1 MKDPVHMLHSLN
13 PKGHAKDHGL
23 VTFQDQPKLQ
33 TRGTR
38 TTVFTNIASV
48 SFQSLEAAA
57 AKKTLASYF
66 KVRVEPSEVNITD
79 YEMGTA
85 RTQTVSIKNYSS
97 IVKQVVLQPLYSKQF
112 TLAKG
117 TRFEAISIA
126 PGLSTEVTIHF
137 TSTES
142 KSGKRPESFSD
153 VLEILVKESNKLDH
167 LLKVPLL
174 ARIAVPQLEHEG
186 VLDFGVIVSGKFKEC
201 DRGRILAS
209 KPFLIRNVGH
219 AGVTLNLEYDR
230 SLFRIEPDCIQLGPI
245 NQSPVDGSNE
255 RELCVN
261 LLASPV
267 GNYSKHVSFH
277 SADFPKSLKPKTASF
292 LAAIVDHKLRFK
304 HSETKQ
310 ELDPLRIEFVS
321 LYYSQTATF
330 TAILENRDSKPLK
343 WVIMHAGESCPRVPQ
358 GSFALDKH
366 NKRVKTPGL
375 GVLPKLQS
383 TDADADESAAKASI
397 TVDPMEGNLDPFT
410 SSLITFRFS
419 PVDKMQATGFKCHM
433 TEPSSTV
440 YKMPLQLKI
449 QSNND
454 TLSGSAEYG
463 EEPIAM
469 SLSGRACPV
478 LVEVSSKEISFP
490 ALHLGT
496 EELHKEAVITL
507 KNKSSEL
514 GLSFKLG
521 TLAQF
526 HSEPSCGTLTA
537 GESTKIKI
545 QFKPHQLGH
554 FERILN
560 IDVNPVSRVMA
571 SDNAQSFEA
580 SEVEGDSSRKTNL
593 RRLQLKLKGSLKPEK
608 TSIPSKPSCSPAA
621 EDQVDSTRR
630 LSSTNPDAKKMSNQ
644 WAEKMDNCQKYWAYL
659 KSSRIQRLLDGR
671 LKRVGKDGVQVS
683 YDTLLHEDVRVDSE
697 NGLLPPEPVDFEISD
712 TEKKNIQLFNQ
723 RGETDATKMK
733 HLFQQLMTMEPVPSF
748 SIAEEYVGELNLQT
762 HLSPEEVSNIYT
774 SSNDIDFGT
783 VSIHSI
789 NTIPLKFLYA
799 STLESPVCIS
809 VLSEGSDIAIT
820 PKTILLSP
828 MTVVAI
834 SISFT
839 SETPGPHSGKITYLV
854 NGRYR
859 YQIAT
864 EAFVKPLSLELSTTV
879 VQLEVSANQSAE
891 VPADGSAAESSI
903 YRPINPSHQAET
915 VIHIKNDGN
924 YSTAFEWI
932 IDHPQT
938 FTSNGIAIEGEFKII
953 PSSGVIDSFSTANA
967 AIIYTAGIKSFCE
980 KVATLNVV
988 DPKTGQICETIKVQ
1002 CRGDI
1007 APAMCVVMNSL
1018 KQGPLDIGVCHIG
1031 YRLGDKRHAMNILA
1045 SQFLIPSEGQDPS
1058 RRYTLHSSKVDRE
1071 PTSAGFGR
1079 GSKTIKIKNT
1089 GQKACFFFA
1098 KAVSQSSCV
1107 TVSPTN
1113 GTIQPDGGI
1122 MDIHVA
1128 VLPTQYGVIEDEIHI
1143 FIIGGGKILKVP
1155 FKYEGRKPDVS
1166 VALKNDLDLAKGT
1179 IIGSESLVEVDVVNR
1194 GDVQSRV
1201 VVDFRNR
1208 PEFTFVLRNSAFP
1221 PSSARTHS
1229 SMSKRAKSPVQRG
1242 MINSEALVSHR
1253 LKCFKS
1259 GHDVFKAFS
1268 NASDPLSDTD
1278 GSLYVFDVYPGET
1291 INCVLGFRP
1300 TLEKRINFML
1310 PIHVIGSE
1318 TKCDGFITAFGIKSP
1333 MHLSKSTVNFKN
1345 KVVLKDT
1352 STVGVS
1358 LLKST
1363 LKEST
1368 TISNNSDKKIQW
1380 AFDLDSLEEVDNVFK
1395 IEPFHGSLNPGSSQ
1409 NITLSFHPES
1419 IGFFESKIPLH
1430 IDYLGRQAPFEL
1442 ELRGTGVEPS
1452 IAFDPPEVFLPIV
1465 PIGQD
1470 SVSTFSIVNYGCE
1483 RTEIKYLILSDTIH
1497 RHGRLEVQFPEGK
1510 LLKNDGEKLPVV
1522 IRFISNPTQ
1531 PPDTSNSAS
1540 LNHLPKANSSSQV
1553 SKKGKLGSVPAL
1565 SSNAKKVSKTL
1576 KTASNQSV
1584 ECTEEDAAILPPIYG
1599 APLSFTLKL
1608 EFSDSVRT
1616 FLLPVHGT
1624 LDSSILTI
1632 GSYMFSKRNAG
1643 ASLSE
1648 GAGGHLFFNTK
1659 KEQLTR
1665 EEIHR
1670 RYVIQTHQPAQ
1681 SPSGLLLDAPDL
1693 STALTYLDKTLE
1705 TLIKWISDHCDCSLD
1720 TNNVAIQ
1727 MSRSNGK
1734 LLLDLI
1740 QSLSCKK
1747 KSGMAVVAA
1756 RVASISTVDRVK
1768 LLHKLYSDCLVSLTA
1783 SGALLS
1789 CVKPQ
1794 HLMTLEDFKVFASIQ
1809 IEKMSESCGA
1819 SVHDE
1824 LIESQKRV
1832 EMNFDAVSKEAWILV
1847 FSQIIR
1853 VYCLQVI
1860 TTKHF
1865 RNLRGVGSDEAEL
1878 RWPSISKGNIYS
1890 TGEVLL
1896 LRWASYHMWKRTGQL
1911 TRLINFAS
1919 DFKHGLPIAHLMISH
1934 IPELEATVFA
1944 NFDFACTS
1952 REHFETNIRII
1963 NAALKELYK
1972 TSNYALPIQSVVD
1985 GDDSLEVML
1994 LLLFL
1999 FQTLPQFIPKGT
2011 VEFHGPLHQTITQEI
2026 ELINPSSRALSYS
2039 SILVG
2044 SKEFEI
2050 HDTVPL
2056 TLGPRGQSKVAIE
2069 FCSRFSKPSKC
2080 QLRLTSKKM
2089 SLNNA
2094 SILIFQLSATVDEPA
2109 PKKVYTLDAQMYCSP
2124 VSLIGVELTNPFK
2137 ARGNFSVSLKLMSVL
2152 QPLLVPCKGQ
2162 PDAELP
2168 IVESSDEFKHIN
2180 PPAFRT
2186 HVTCISLEP
2195 LQTLVLPITFQPFE
2209 PGFHRCTIHLMDEA
2223 VGEFQYQVEG
2233 RAKIPQS
2240 VDLLWTCRAGNTLE
2254 KSIRVTPV
2262 NLARDKALQK
2272 VLQDEVSGKARHSV
2286 KSKSKNAFVGID
2298 REKFQLPRQM
2308 LRYKVDYLS
2317 PFFKG
2322 PSELLLKPSRDSF
2335 KEKKLTYNLEQNYT
2349 ELHVS
2354 FSPKAPGKY
2363 SCKVVMTCLDVPD
2376 VRVFKIHG
2384 VAISEGTRADLDF
2397 KTPARQPLTQEI
2409 PIVNRTDEEWTVTA
2423 SIDGQYFSGASVII
2437 AKPRQTTYYSLIFCP
2452 TKSGETHGALTL
2464 SNSQTSQK
2472 YIYNLRGTGQEPLPE
2487 ENRQIECVAR
2497 ETISETFKVH
2507 NFSATD
2513 AIFDIVTDLPNPT
2526 HDSSLFISAN
2536 STVDCV
2542 ITFRHVKVGASVKI
2556 VTFVNRSD
2564 QTYSWFILGVNV
2576 IPPPSLETIVLST
2589 FVRQALATD
2598 IILTNPLDR
2607 PVCYE
2612 VQMEGEGI
2620 LAPDRVMIDA
2630 NAETAYTFTY
2640 APLIS
2645 CKAKGS
2651 LVFTNADVG
2660 EFWYELDLD
2669 AQDAPPVNVPEM
2681 RAPLG
2686 KCAAQPLFIEN
2697 PTNSNAVVV
2706 LNVTH
2711 SQDFQLMYPP
2721 VSSLKT
2727 VRRHRHGAAN
2737 WGLMQIL
2744 LKPLERA
2751 EIQVIFWPSSLT
2763 QLSVGSIKATSSQI
2777 GNFHFSI
2784 QGRGLMPEPM
2794 TDVTVRSPLRKSTN
2808 SVISFT
2814 NPLMDPLPVTVKIA
2828 EEDVKLLVNATGGP
2842 GFSLSNSQLKVENEF
2857 SLLLLRKPKYHVA
2870 GLDTLDIPFTYTP
2883 QRMVGRAA
2891 TIVVEMGQLRWMYP
2905 IMGLPD
2911 APLVPTPKIFECR
2924 SRESLKC
2931 SHEVVLSEFNYDVE
2945 ENFQAK
2951 SVSDWANALAFEL
2964 EVLTAANG
2972 LSKENAKNSLKFEL
2986 VDFRTLEDGL
2996 ALKFSVL
3003 FNPIKPGTATA
3014 MLSVHQMST
3023 GGRWRFPIS
3032 LTSFLPLVDDVIV
3045 IEGAINKLS
3054 AVSFKIKNSSLE
3066 PRPFKAFFMNPSP
3079 PELSVAP
3086 TQGTLWP
3093 ENVKGEGNNMFVV
3106 GYRALSYGKPI
3117 VSTLVIECDD
3127 VSWSYEVRGTTPQT
3141 RMLSAERK
3149 AGLLPSLEPA
3159 TRLAVKK
3166 HKNFIR
3172 ENASAN
3178 LK

>member
-1 MKDPVHMLHSLN
+1 MKETVQMQIATLPHSLSQRGGSS
-13 PKGHAKDHGL
+13 KETSFKDQGGPVRFH
-23 VTFQDQPKLQ
+23 DQKLQ
-33 TRGTR
+33 PRGTR

-48 SFQSLEAAA
+48 SFQSLEASA
-57 AKKTLASYF
+57 AKKSLASYF
-66 KVRVEPSEVNITD
+66 KVRVEPPEVNITD
-79 YEMGTA
+79 YEMGTE
-85 RTQTVSIKNYSS
+85 RTETVCIKNYSS

-117 TRFEAISIA
+117 TRFDPISIA
-126 PGLSTEVTIHF
+126 PGLSTNVTIYF
-137 TSTES
+137 TSTET
-142 KSGKRPESFSD
+142 SGRGPESFSD
-153 VLEILVKESNKLDH
+153 VLEILVKESSKLDH
-167 LLKVPLL
+167 LLQVPLL
-174 ARIAVPQLEHEG
+174 ARVAVPVLEHDG
-186 VLDFGVIVSGKFKEC
+186 VLDFGVIVSGRFKDS
-201 DRGRILAS
+201 DRGRTLAS
-209 KPFLIRNVGH
+209 KQFLIRNIGH
-219 AGVTLNLEYDR
+219 AGATLNLEYDR
-230 SLFRIEPDCIQLGPI
+230 SLFSIDPDCIQLGPV
-245 NQSPVDGSNE
+245 NKNAVDGSNE
-255 RELCVN
+255 RQLCVN
-261 LLASPV
+261 LLAVPV
-267 GNYSKHVSFH
+267 GNYSEHVSFQ
-277 SADFPKSLKPKTASF
+277 SADFPKNSMPKTASF

-304 HSETKQ
+304 HPETKQ
-310 ELDPLRIEFVS
+310 ELDPLHIDFGS

-330 TAILENRDSKPLK
+330 TAVLENRDSKPLK

-383 TDADADESAAKASI
+383 TDADADEAAAKASI
-397 TVDPMEGNLDPFT
+397 TVDPMEGNLDPF
-410 SSLITFRFS
+410 SSCLITFRFS
-419 PVDKMQATGFKCHM
+419 PHDKMQATGFKCHR

-449 QSNND
+449 QSND
-454 TLSGSAEYG
+454 TSPGSIEYG

-478 LVEVSSKEISFP
+478 LVDVSSKELSFP

-496 EELHKEAVITL
+496 GELHKEAFVTL

-514 GLSFKLG
+514 GISFKVG

-526 HSEPSCGTLTA
+526 HAEPSHGTLTA
-537 GESTKIKI
+537 GESSQIKI

-560 IDVNPVSRVMA
+560 IDVSPVSQTIPSGNSQNSLA
-571 SDNAQSFEA
+571 SA
-580 SEVEGDSSRKTNL
+580 VEGDSSRKTNL
-593 RRLQLKLKGSLKPEK
+593 RRIQLKLKGSLKPEK
-608 TSIPSKPSCSPAA
+608 PSIPSKPVYPPAA
-621 EDQVDSTRR
+621 EDQADSSLR
-630 LSSTNPDAKKMSNQ
+630 LSSINPDAKKMSNQ

-697 NGLLPPEPVDFEISD
+697 NGLLPPEPVDFEISE
-712 TEKKNIQLFNQ
+712 TEKMSIQLINQ
-723 RGETDATKMK
+723 RGETDATKLK
-733 HLFQQLMTMEPVPSF
+733 HLFQQLMLEPVPNF
-748 SIAEEYVGELNLQT
+748 SIAEEYEGELNLQT

-774 SSNDIDFGT
+774 SLNDIDFGE
-783 VSIHSI
+783 VSIHSV

-809 VLSEGSDIAIT
+809 VLSEGGDLVIT
-820 PKTILLSP
+820 PKTILLPP
-828 MTVVAI
+828 MTVQAI
-834 SISFT
+834 SVSFT

-859 YQIAT
+859 YQIST
-864 EAFVKPLSLELSTTV
+864 EAFVKPLSLELSTTT
-879 VQLEVSANQSAE
+879 VQLEVSANQDREAPRDSSAVE
-891 VPADGSAAESSI
+891 PHVS
-903 YRPINPSHQAET
+903 RPFNPSHQAET

-932 IDHPQT
+932 IDHPQS
-938 FTSNGIAIEGEFKII
+938 FTSNGIAIEGEFKIV

-967 AIIYTAGIKSFCE
+967 TIIYTAGIKCSCE
-980 KVATLNVV
+980 KVATLNVI

-1007 APAMCVVMNSL
+1007 AAAMCVVMNSL

-1031 YRLGDKRHAMNILA
+1031 YRSGDKRHAMNILA

-1079 GSKTIKIKNT
+1079 GSKTIKVKNT

-1098 KAVSQSSCV
+1098 RAVSQNSCV

-1113 GTIQPDGGI
+1113 GTIQPDGGV

-1128 VLPTQYGVIEDEIHI
+1128 VLPTQCGVVDDEIHI
-1143 FIIGGGKILKVP
+1143 FIIGGGKVLKVP

-1179 IIGSESLVEVDVVNR
+1179 IIGSESSVEVDVVNR

-1201 VVDFRNR
+1201 VVDFRSR
-1208 PEFTFVLRNSAFP
+1208 PEFSFVLRNSAFP
-1221 PSSARTHS
+1221 PSSARTNS

-1242 MINSEALVSHR
+1242 MINLEALVSNR

-1259 GHDVFKAFS
+1259 GHDVFKVFNNTS
-1268 NASDPLSDTD
+1268 ENVSDSD

-1333 MHLSKSTVNFKN
+1333 MQLSKSIVNFKN

-1483 RTEIKYLILSDTIH
+1483 RTEIKYLVLSDTIH

-1522 IRFISNPTQ
+1522 IRFFSNPTQ

-1540 LNHLPKANSSSQV
+1540 LNHLPKAISNSQII
-1553 SKKGKLGSVPAL
+1553 KKGKLGSVPAL
-1565 SSNAKKVSKTL
+1565 NSNGKKISSVPALSSNGKKASKTL
-1576 KTASNQSV
+1576 TTASNLSV
-1584 ECTEEDAAILPPIYG
+1584 ECIEDATILPPIYG

-1648 GAGGHLFFNTK
+1648 GPGGHLFFNTK

-1681 SPSGLLLDAPDL
+1681 SPGGLLLDAPDL
-1693 STALTYLDKTLE
+1693 STAVTYLDKTLE
-1705 TLIKWISDHCDCSLD
+1705 TLIKWLSDHCDCSLD
-1720 TNNVAIQ
+1720 ANNVVIQ

-1747 KSGMAVVAA
+1747 KSGMAVVSA
-1756 RVASISTVDRVK
+1756 RVAPTATVERVK
-1768 LLHKLYSDCLVSLTA
+1768 ALYKLYSDCLVSLTA
-1783 SGALLS
+1783 CGALLS

-1794 HLMTLEDFKVFASIQ
+1794 HLMTLEDCKAFGCIQ
-1809 IEKMSESCGA
+1809 IEKMQSESCGA

-1865 RNLRGVGSDEAEL
+1865 RNLKGVGPDESEL

-1911 TRLINFAS
+1911 ARLINFTS
-1919 DFKHGLPIAHLMISH
+1919 DFKHGIPFAHLIVSH
-1934 IPELEATVFA
+1934 IPELEPTVFA
-1944 NFDFACTS
+1944 NFDFSCAS
-1952 REHFETNIRII
+1952 RENSESNIRII
-1963 NAALKELYK
+1963 NVALKELYK
-1972 TSNYALPIQSVVD
+1972 TSNYALPLQSVVD
-1985 GDDSLEVML
+1985 GDDALEVML

-2026 ELINPSSRALSYS
+2026 ELTNPSSRTLSYS

-2056 TLGPRGQSKVAIE
+2056 TLGPRGQSNVAID

-2109 PKKVYTLDAQMYCSP
+2109 PKKVYTLDAQMYCTP

-2137 ARGNFSVSLKLMSVL
+2137 TRGNFSVSLKLTSVL

-2168 IVESSDEFKHIN
+2168 IMESSDEFKHIN

-2186 HVTCISLEP
+2186 HITCISLEP

-2240 VDLLWTCRAGNTLE
+2240 VDLLWTCKAGNTLE

-2272 VLQDEVSGKARHSV
+2272 VLQDEVSGKTRHSV
-2286 KSKSKNAFVGID
+2286 KSKNKNTFVGID

-2354 FSPKAPGKY
+2354 FSPKSPGKY

-2384 VAISEGTRADLDF
+2384 IAISEGTRADLDF

-2423 SIDGQYFSGASVII
+2423 SIDGEA
-2437 AKPRQTTYYSLIFCP
+2437 
-2452 TKSGETHGALTL
+2452 HGVLTL

-2507 NFSATD
+2507 NLSATD

-2526 HDSSLFISAN
+2526 HDPSLFIPAN
-2536 STVDCV
+2536 SHVECV
-2542 ITFRHVKVGASVKI
+2542 ITFRHVKVGTSLKI

-2576 IPPPSLETIVLST
+2576 IPPPSVETIVLST

-2607 PVCYE
+2607 PVCYD
-2612 VQMEGEGI
+2612 VQIEGEGI

-2645 CKAKGS
+2645 CKSKGS

-2669 AQDAPPVNVPEM
+2669 AQDAPPIAIPEM

-2686 KCAAQPLFIEN
+2686 KCAAQPIFIEN

-2706 LNVTH
+2706 LNVTN

-2727 VRRHRHGAAN
+2727 VRRHRNGAAN
-2737 WGLMQIL
+2737 WGLLQIF

-2751 EIQVIFWPSSLT
+2751 ECQVIFWPSSLT

-2842 GFSLSNSQLKVENEF
+2842 GFSLSNSQMKVENEF

-2911 APLVPTPKIFECR
+2911 APLVPTPKSFECR

-2931 SHEVVLSEFNYDVE
+2931 THEVVLSEFNYDVE

-2951 SVSDWANALAFEL
+2951 TFSDWANALAFEL

-2972 LSKENAKNSLKFEL
+2972 LSKENAKSSFKFEL

-3003 FNPIKPGTATA
+3003 FNPIKPGTASA

-3032 LTSFLPLVDDVIV
+3032 LTSFLPLVDDVII

-3054 AVSFKIKNSSLE
+3054 AVSFKIKNSSPE
-3066 PRPFKAFFMNPSP
+3066 PRPFKAFFMNPSA

-3086 TQGTLWP
+3086 THGTLWP

-3127 VSWSYEVRGTTPQT
+3127 ISWSYEVRGTTPQT

-3159 TRLAVKK
+3159 THHPVKK

-3172 ENASAN
+3172 ENANAN
-3178 LK
+3178 FK